1 MERIFASS
9 IITQDLL
16 DIQFNL
22 AIQHNKNKRKYKQ
35 VKLNASKAKNVKF
48 IGPLPKC

>member
-1 MERIFASS
+1 MEKIFASS

-22 AIQHNKNKRKYKQ
+22 AIQYNKNKRKYKYFHTHKHVQ
-35 VKLNASKAKNVKF
+35 SKSHGEKN
-48 IGPLPKC
+48 